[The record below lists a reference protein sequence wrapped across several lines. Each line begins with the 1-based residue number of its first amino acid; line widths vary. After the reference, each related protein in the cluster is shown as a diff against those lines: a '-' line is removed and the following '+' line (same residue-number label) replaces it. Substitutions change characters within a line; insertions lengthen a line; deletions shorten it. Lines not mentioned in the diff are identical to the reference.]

1 MVKIRYSELP
11 AGLHVVAEACRRG
24 AVVYLL
30 PGLTPAQRRAA
41 LVRVRSSARMGHGPP
56 MPRLSMAL
64 AVAADR
70 ARTTTRNGAAAL
82 RRHPMV
88 LLPPLIAVLAS
99 AIVFTLMSF
108 VTLTIAPP
116 DNAAAA
122 AVPTLGIDAG
132 QTAGPGAHD
141 AGSSGGLHKPALSP
155 SPRPSLRSRRHRAAA
170 SPSAS
175 ASGIAGSPS
184 HLAAPSP
191 STAHGS
197 PSTAH
202 GSPSPSPSSPHGGRC
217 IKVGPLRFCVRS

>member
-11 AGLHVVAEACRRG
+11 AGLHVVAKACRRG
-24 AVVYLL
+24 TVVYLL

-56 MPRLSMAL
+56 MPTLSMTL

-82 RRHPMV
+82 RGHPMV

-99 AIVFTLMSF
+99 AIVFVLMSF

-122 AVPTLGIDAG
+122 AVPTLGISAG
-132 QTAGPGAHD
+132 QTADSGTHRASVP
-141 AGSSGGLHKPALSP
+141 AGQHKPALP
-155 SPRPSLRSRRHRAAA
+155 TRPRRARRHRPRA
-170 SPSAS
+170 SQSES
-175 ASGIAGSPS
+175 ASGFTPSP
-184 HLAAPSP
+184 APSP
-191 STAHGS
+191 SLR
-197 PSTAH
+197 P
-202 GSPSPSPSSPHGGRC
+202 GGRC
-217 IKVGPLRFCVRS
+217 IKLGPFRCRMRS

>member
-11 AGLHVVAEACRRG
+11 AGLHVVAKACRRG
-24 AVVYLL
+24 TVVYLL
-30 PGLTPAQRRAA
+30 PGLTQAQRRAA

-56 MPRLSMAL
+56 MPTLSMAL

-99 AIVFTLMSF
+99 AIVFVLMSF

-132 QTAGPGAHD
+132 RTADSGTHR
-141 AGSSGGLHKPALSP
+141 AGVPAGQDKPALP
-155 SPRPSLRSRRHRAAA
+155 TRPGRARRHRPRA
-170 SPSAS
+170 SQSESAS
-175 ASGIAGSPS
+175 DVTPSP
-184 HLAAPSP
+184 APSP
-191 STAHGS
+191 SLR
-197 PSTAH
+197 P
-202 GSPSPSPSSPHGGRC
+202 GGRC
-217 IKVGPLRFCVRS
+217 IKLGPFRFCMRS